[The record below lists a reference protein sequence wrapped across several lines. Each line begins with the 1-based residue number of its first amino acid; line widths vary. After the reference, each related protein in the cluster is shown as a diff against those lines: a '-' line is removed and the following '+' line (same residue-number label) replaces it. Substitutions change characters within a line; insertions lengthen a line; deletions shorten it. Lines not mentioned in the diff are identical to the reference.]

1 MWQAEHAR
9 AASDPSAVPADDAKA
24 PAALKL
30 LRRSF
35 QAQWTRLDKER
46 LERTHELFTRCDE
59 LISRKQGELQA
70 HQRTEEVA
78 MLQKE
83 RDKLREDWLP
93 ADAAAAAQ
101 VAHPVEGAETKKL
114 TSQQVLEKLR
124 VDGAQI
130 AVKPLNGP
138 VQELVSESQTVE
150 GKFAFIRVA
159 FRPIKPDQTPMT
171 AADYAILDSLNEVE
185 QLTLAG
191 SAVRDSIMEKLHN
204 FHALKSLSLYQARPS
219 PAGYAVL
226 STLPALTQLQI
237 YDTGA
242 TAEAMSAVSQ
252 CRKLQTLYL
261 SSLQFGDDALAD
273 LNKLPELSTLSLNQL
288 DNLTSKAF
296 AHLTG
301 CRALKNVYAS
311 GFIVLSGMVE
321 NLGHCKGLETI
332 SLPNSELKDT
342 EVAPLGELT
351 KLRSLNLVNSPV
363 TGSVFSQWRSHK
375 GFLSLALDNSGGVDD
390 EVCQHLEKAFPKI
403 QDLGVKLAAT
413 GFTKAGATALGRL
426 HELRV
431 IRIEGE
437 GVTDEIVDQLSHAAN
452 ITSLSIPEA
461 KLTDPGVVS
470 LSHLAHLTSLSLD
483 VPPITEA
490 ALKSFAHFKSLKTV
504 NIGKKA
510 LPDTETKLETAVPG
524 LVVHRPE
531 G

>member
-1 MWQAEHAR
+1 M
-9 AASDPSAVPADDAKA
+9 
-24 PAALKL
+24 
-30 LRRSF
+30 
-35 QAQWTRLDKER
+35 
-46 LERTHELFTRCDE
+46 
-59 LISRKQGELQA
+59 
-70 HQRTEEVA
+70 
-78 MLQKE
+78 
-83 RDKLREDWLP
+83 
-93 ADAAAAAQ
+93 
-101 VAHPVEGAETKKL
+101 
-114 TSQQVLEKLR
+114 TSQQVLDKLR
-124 VDGAQI
+124 LLGAQV
-130 AVKPLNGP
+130 AVKPVNGQ
-138 VQELVSESQTVE
+138 VQEIVTESQSVD

-159 FRPIKPDQTPMT
+159 FRPIKPDQSPMT
-171 AADYAILDSLNEVE
+171 AADYDILDSLTEVE

-191 SAVRDSIMEKLHN
+191 SVVRDSVMEKLHN
-204 FHALKSLSLYQARPS
+204 FHALKYLSLYQARPT

-226 STLPALTQLQI
+226 STLPALTQLQLN
-237 YDTGA
+237 DTGA
-242 TAEAMSAVSQ
+242 TAECMAAVSQ
-252 CRKLQTLYL
+252 CRKLQSLYL
-261 SSLQFGDDALAD
+261 SGLQFGDDGLAD
-273 LNKLPELSTLSLNQL
+273 LNKLPELSSLSLSQL

-301 CRALKNVYAS
+301 CRALKSVYLS

-332 SLPNSELKDT
+332 SVPNSQLKDA

-375 GFLSLALDNSGGVDD
+375 EFLNLSLDNSGGVND
-390 EVCQHLEKAFPKI
+390 EVCQHLEKVFPKL
-403 QDLGVKLAAT
+403 QDLGVKLAPT

-431 IRIEGE
+431 MRIEGE

-452 ITSLSIPEA
+452 LTSLSIPAA
-461 KLTDPGVVS
+461 KLTDPGMAS
-470 LSHLAHLTSLSLD
+470 ISHLAHLTDLTVD

-490 ALKSFAHFKSLKTV
+490 ALKSFAHCKSLKTV
-504 NIGKKA
+504 NIGKNA